1 VGLGLGLGLGG
12 IGVRFEILYRESRC
26 VCAQQFEIVI
36 ITIII
41 SGGNGVR

>member
-1 VGLGLGLGLGG
+1 VGLGLGLGG

-36 ITIII
+36 IITIII